1 MWAITAACIVG
12 TAENH
17 VGESPDSMSAD
28 SAATKAAG
36 SNALM
41 HVTCA
46 PAATEAR
53 SDAARAMASEEFPAG
68 CAARAG
74 AHTQRNF
81 STRMW
86 LLAASRGACVD
97 SHPQCSD
104 FAALGE
110 CESNAASMRTLCAR
124 SCDFCRDPAAPACHD
139 RRQECPVWTR
149 LGLCARVPQAMLEA
163 VSYTH
168 LTLPTICSV

>member
-1 MWAITAACIVG
+1 
-12 TAENH
+12 
-17 VGESPDSMSAD
+17 
-28 SAATKAAG
+28 
-36 SNALM
+36 
-41 HVTCA
+41 
-46 PAATEAR
+46 
-53 SDAARAMASEEFPAG
+53 
-68 CAARAG
+68 
-74 AHTQRNF
+74 
-81 STRMW
+81 MW
-86 LLAASRGACVD
+86 LLAASPGACVD

-163 VSYTH
+163 CPASCDRCAEYQRARAA
-168 LTLPTICSV
+168 LEPAAAQ